1 MPGFL
6 QTVSVQSTSQNE
18 KRRELRKEEKRT
30 RRELNRVIHAFGDE
44 EKLELELAQKE
55 IQRQRQLE
63 IDQMKWKPSLVAGG
77 PRVEEIYPYVF
88 DARLQNVGHTMF
100 DINGMKF
107 ALPEG
112 SKRDTFKTHE
122 SVYVPPSNKGD
133 IEKIQHVYVKD
144 MDELGQKGFKGFE
157 KLNVI
162 QSIVFEQAYKTKEN
176 LLICAPTGAG
186 KTNIAMLTILN
197 TIHEHQNSRG
207 DIMKDDFKIIYIAP
221 MKALATEMTES
232 FGKRLA
238 PLGLKVKELTGDT
251 QLSRNEVADTQMLV
265 LTPEK
270 WDVITRKSTSD
281 NSLINVVRL
290 LIIDEVHLLHD
301 ERGPVIET
309 LVARTLRQVEMSQ
322 SGIRIVGL
330 SATLPNFIDV
340 ARFLRVNPYKGLF
353 FFDGRFRPVPLTQK

>member
-1 MPGFL
+1 M
-6 QTVSVQSTSQNE
+6 
-18 KRRELRKEEKRT
+18 
-30 RRELNRVIHAFGDE
+30 IHAFGDE

-55 IQRQRQLE
+55 IQRQRQME
-63 IDQMKWKPSLVAGG
+63 IEQMKWKPSLLPGG
-77 PRVEEIYPYVF
+77 PRVEEIYAYVF
-88 DARLQNVGHTMF
+88 DARIQSGHTMF

-112 SKRDTFKTHE
+112 SRRDTFKTHE
-122 SVYVPPSNKGD
+122 SVLVPPSNKGD
-133 IEKIQHVYVKD
+133 IEKIQHVYIKD

-197 TIHEHQNSRG
+197 CIHEHQSPRG
-207 DIMKDDFKIIYIAP
+207 EIMKDDFKIIYIAP

-238 PLGLKVKELTGDT
+238 PLGLKVRELTGDT
-251 QLSRNEVADTQMLV
+251 QLSRNELADTQMLV

-270 WDVITRKSTSD
+270 WDVITRKSSSD
-281 NSLINVVRL
+281 NSLISIVRL

-330 SATLPNFIDV
+330 SATLPNYIDV